1 MEMIRRGGFQTR
13 PRKAPITSSPQA
25 ESPLGETEEP
35 KTKLMQTTYIVYGI
49 FVSLFAGIIT
59 GITAFGFALV
69 AVPLLILFFDP
80 KVAVPI
86 VTINSAMTGMF
97 LFFELRKR
105 MQPKKIIPLIIG
117 GIVGLPFGVYLLA
130 VLDKNILK
138 ISVGALITVFSV
150 FLALGIKREIKSEKY
165 TSFLVGL
172 VSGLLKGS
180 TSLSGPPVV
189 LFFINQDQEK
199 EVFRANLTGYFM
211 IMGTLAIIALAIG
224 KLVNLN
230 VLGYSA
236 WFVVPTIFG
245 TWLGSKICPRVNPL
259 PFRNLSLAV
268 VIIAGIISILSGFKV
283 FD

>member
-1 MEMIRRGGFQTR
+1 
-13 PRKAPITSSPQA
+13 
-25 ESPLGETEEP
+25 
-35 KTKLMQTTYIVYGI
+35 MQTTYIVYGF
-49 FVSLFAGIIT
+49 FVSLFAGLIA
-59 GITAFGFALV
+59 GITAFGFALI

-80 KVAVPI
+80 KLAVPI

-105 MQPKKIIPLIIG
+105 MQPTKIIPLIIG
-117 GIVGLPFGVYLLA
+117 GIAGLPFGVYLLA
-130 VLDKNILK
+130 VLDKDVLK

-150 FLALGIKREIKSEKY
+150 LLALGIKREIKSEKY

-268 VIIAGIISILSGFKV
+268 VIIAGIISILAGFRV

>member
-1 MEMIRRGGFQTR
+1 
-13 PRKAPITSSPQA
+13 
-25 ESPLGETEEP
+25 
-35 KTKLMQTTYIVYGI
+35 MQTTYIVYGI
-49 FVSLFAGIIT
+49 FVSLFAGLIA
-59 GITAFGFALV
+59 GITAFGFALI

-80 KVAVPI
+80 KAAVPI
-86 VTINSAMTGMF
+86 VTINSVMTGMF
-97 LFFELRKR
+97 LYFELRKR

-150 FLALGIKREIKSEKY
+150 LLALGIKREIKSEKY

-236 WFVVPTIFG
+236 WFFVPTIIG